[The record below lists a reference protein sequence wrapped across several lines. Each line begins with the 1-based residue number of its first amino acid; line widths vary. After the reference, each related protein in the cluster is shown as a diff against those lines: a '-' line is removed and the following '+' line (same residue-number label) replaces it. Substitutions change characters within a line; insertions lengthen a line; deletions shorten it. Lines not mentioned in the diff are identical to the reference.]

1 LGAEKFELSMGSPST
16 FSARRDIYNCGMPDI
31 GCANALF
38 EYQGMDR
45 QGSET
50 AAHAPPAGP
59 PAGEFRRRPE
69 LAEIR
74 VIEVKTQPYAYGLH
88 AINGA

>member
-1 LGAEKFELSMGSPST
+1 LGAAKVDLPIGSPST

-31 GCANALF
+31 GCENALF

-50 AAHAPPAGP
+50 AAHTPPAGP
-59 PAGEFRRRPE
+59 RAAEFGRR
-69 LAEIR
+69 LDFSEIR
-74 VIEVKTQPYAYGLH
+74 VIEVKTHPFAYGLH
-88 AINGA
+88 ALNGA